1 MKVHDIMSVPPQ
13 TCPATTPLTGASR
26 MMAELGCGTLVVL
39 DEYGALAGIVTDRD
53 LALAIGR
60 FDAQAVTVDR
70 VMTRIVRV
78 CRQNDDVSVALATM
92 ERHKVRR
99 LPVLDHDGTVMGVL
113 SIDDVV
119 LSKSPS
125 GVVTADLLRAI
136 RYICS
141 AESARLRKELAM

>member
-1 MKVHDIMSVPPQ
+1 M
-13 TCPATTPLTGASR
+13 
-26 MMAELGCGTLVVL
+26 
-39 DEYGALAGIVTDRD
+39 
-53 LALAIGR
+53 
-60 FDAQAVTVDR
+60 
-70 VMTRIVRV
+70 

-113 SIDDVV
+113 SIDDVF

-141 AESARLRKELAM
+141 AESARLREELAM

>member
-70 VMTRIVRV
+70 VMTRIVRRV
-78 CRQNDDVSVALATM
+78 PT
-92 ERHKVRR
+92 E
-99 LPVLDHDGTVMGVL
+99 
-113 SIDDVV
+113 
-119 LSKSPS
+119 
-125 GVVTADLLRAI
+125 
-136 RYICS
+136 
-141 AESARLRKELAM
+141 